1 MAQSIVIYGWCASWS
16 SRIVQSNAIGTLY
29 SLKYITHAAL
39 DDFRY
44 LHKDIANRQT
54 RNKKLCCLTQVWLGI
69 KMVWGLLTAVS
80 SSQIT
85 QPFPATKNAT
95 PSVGNCPSQNPSKR
109 DSSLSKN
116 PKGDRTN
123 SDLELVSGIVSNDA
137 AAQTFDMQERKVH
150 SNTDNTPTLF
160 WMRKVSIMTSIAPA
174 YPLRSQ
180 ALHQWFHHYVHH
192 IDFIKGEHNDIS
204 NIPSHSSHW

>member
-1 MAQSIVIYGWCASWS
+1 VLLDPGLTWYQDGLGFAYSGVIIPNYTAFSCNKECNPICWQLSFPKSIQK
-16 SRIVQSNAIGTLY
+16 RL
-29 SLKYITHAAL
+29 
-39 DDFRY
+39 
-44 LHKDIANRQT
+44 
-54 RNKKLCCLTQVWLGI
+54 
-69 KMVWGLLTAVS
+69 VS
-80 SSQIT
+80 
-85 QPFPATKNAT
+85 F
-95 PSVGNCPSQNPSKR
+95 
-109 DSSLSKN
+109 KN

-160 WMRKVSIMTSIAPA
+160 WMRKVSITTSIAPA
-174 YPLRSQ
+174 YPLRAQ
-180 ALHQWFHHYVHH
+180 ALHQWFHRYVHH